1 MTDEQSTSS
10 AALERMKAAASGAS
24 TPETPPQTPSSA
36 VPAESA
42 RDAGAAETA
51 ETAEPVRDATT
62 SGTEPA
68 TPPPPPRRM
77 SHVRRDEPVS
87 APSRINEWLDS
98 LGEPDWDEVTDA
110 IYESPSRTREA
121 LRQAR
126 ERRVENQRRRA
137 EEKERLAA
145 ERARE
150 AEERADR
157 EARERAQAEADRR
170 EAERLA
176 AEHAREEEL
185 RREAE
190 AILEQ
195 QRAEEQALREEME
208 REEAAAALVRQQE
221 RETAALRQAA
231 REEDGSDHVPPAHR
245 RPMLQQPGEDL
256 TDAQLLARARE
267 SLPEWRRRDRIVE
280 KAQAIEA
287 ATQRHQSALAAPVSE
302 PMHEPAPRPYIPP
315 YNLPSTE
322 PDPEPT
328 SRDLLRRTVV
338 TLTWAG
344 FVVAGMWSLG
354 MLGERPMLHQLADG
368 RYGSDVSMLS
378 MASWHLAIWPLLW
391 LYLGVHVVH
400 QWLPSQA
407 SADRQRTTGWRL
419 SAAMAGVG
427 LWLLLTRL
435 GLAWFDV
442 FVWLAIGYLL
452 VDAVHQLNLYTARTQ
467 TERVITDGAIGL
479 FAGWSIVYTATVIS
493 TWLQRAG
500 VDILWIP
507 GSLWAVLT
515 LVVVIWG
522 TAMLTMTERGRITIA
537 LGLAWGLAAI
547 LGTRLIGP
555 MQSVWVAIVAAMG
568 AFIIL
573 LATENRRYRINHA
586 EHRAALGH
594 EVEDF

>member
-10 AALERMKAAASGAS
+10 AALKRMKAAAEAR
-24 TPETPPQTPSSA
+24 SA
-36 VPAESA
+36 PANPV
-42 RDAGAAETA
+42 
-51 ETAEPVRDATT
+51 AEPRT
-62 SGTEPA
+62 
-68 TPPPPPRRM
+68 
-77 SHVRRDEPVS
+77 S
-87 APSRINEWLDS
+87 APSGSSAPVEAAPTGEPAPQTTRPAPPASQPTRPPSSGTRLRHARLEEQQDTRTQVNRWLDS
-98 LGEPDWDEVTDA
+98 LSGPDWDEVSDA
-110 IYESPSRTREA
+110 IYESPARTREA
-121 LRQAR
+121 LKQAR
-126 ERRVENQRRRA
+126 ERREETQRRRA

-145 ERARE
+145 ERAR
-150 AEERADR
+150 AEEEQAER
-157 EARERAQAEADRR
+157 EARARAQAEAERR
-170 EAERLA
+170 EAERLE
-176 AEHAREEEL
+176 AERAREEQL

-280 KAQAIEA
+280 KAQAIET
-287 ATQRHQSALAAPVSE
+287 ATLRHTQPAPVAAPVAES
-302 PMHEPAPRPYIPP
+302 APRAYIPP

>member
-42 RDAGAAETA
+42 RDAGAAETVD
-51 ETAEPVRDATT
+51 TAQPGRDATP
-62 SGTEPA
+62 SGTGPSA
-68 TPPPPPRRM
+68 APPPPRRM
-77 SHVRRDEPVS
+77 SHVRRDEPVG

-256 TDAQLLARARE
+256 TDAELLARARE

-302 PMHEPAPRPYIPP
+302 PMHEPAPRAYIPP
-315 YNLPSTE
+315 YNLPSTD

-328 SRDLLRRTVV
+328 SGDLLRRIAV
-338 TLTWAG
+338 TLAWAG

-354 MLGERPMLHQLADG
+354 MLGERPMLHELADG

-378 MASWHLAIWPLLW
+378 MASWHLAIWPILW
-391 LYLGVHVVH
+391 LALGVHVIH
-400 QWLPSQA
+400 QWMPSQI

-419 SAAMAGVG
+419 TAAMAGVG

-452 VDAVHQLNLYTARTQ
+452 VDTVHQLNLYTARTR
-467 TERVITDGAIGL
+467 TERVITDGMIGL
-479 FAGWSIVYTATVIS
+479 FTGWAIVFTASVVS

-568 AFIIL
+568 AFIVL
-573 LATENRRYRINHA
+573 LATESRRYRINHA